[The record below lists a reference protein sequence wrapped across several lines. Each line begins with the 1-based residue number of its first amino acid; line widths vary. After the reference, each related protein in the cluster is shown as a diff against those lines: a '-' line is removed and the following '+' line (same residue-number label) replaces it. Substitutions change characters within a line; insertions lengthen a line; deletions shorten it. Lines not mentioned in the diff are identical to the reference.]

1 MKECASEVLSDS
13 LSIFCMKSCIKEHR
27 NHKLCSS
34 ADLAR
39 TGLNWLCCLTDGFY
53 ALESIPL
60 QNFSECLKHT
70 LVPSEDLVN
79 VFFQFCLKFSQR
91 TVCFVMGQGKDEV
104 KVNNRVSSS
113 LFICFKV

>member
-1 MKECASEVLSDS
+1 
-13 LSIFCMKSCIKEHR
+13 MKSCIKEHR

-70 LVPSEDLVN
+70 LVPSEDLVD
-79 VFFQFCLKFSQR
+79 VFFPILFKILSTHSVLCYGSR
-91 TVCFVMGQGKDEV
+91 QGRGE
-104 KVNNRVSSS
+104 SE
-113 LFICFKV
+113 L